1 MGLPALQ
8 MAQNP
13 ELGQMTTLGHERNYG
28 DLENP
33 MTTAINPGC
42 TCGAHNFGP
51 GAAHLENCY
60 ISLAKEAEAVQGVPV
75 QQVGS
80 NPVNPPA
87 PADDLYAP
95 APVNQT
101 ITLPSA
107 NVPVEPPA
115 RKRTAV
121 PLPPA
126 PEMEYTHIEWVEGL
140 ATQITEVYASGVPA
154 MIKTGTMTGK
164 LTNIRPHDGKNG
176 LMHFGDITIEWPG
189 TELDGIGASF
199 SVPTVLKALLD
210 TVPLDSSVEIIRKGK
225 IGKAFGFE
233 VYLLD

>member
-1 MGLPALQ
+1 
-8 MAQNP
+8 
-13 ELGQMTTLGHERNYG
+13 MTTLRHERTYG

-42 TCGAHNFGP
+42 TCGAAEASIKFEMQVDHQV
-51 GAAHLENCY
+51 HCY
-60 ISLAKEAEAVQGVPV
+60 ISLAKEAEAVTDVPV
-75 QQVGS
+75 RQVGS

-87 PADDLYAP
+87 PADELYAP

-107 NVPVEPPA
+107 NVPAQPPA

-126 PEMEYTHIEWVEGL
+126 TEMEYTNIEWVEGL
-140 ATQITEVYASGVPA
+140 ATQITEVHASGVPH
-154 MIKTGTMTGK
+154 MIKTGTITGK

-176 LMHFGDITIEWPG
+176 LMYFGDIIIEWPG

-199 SVPTVLKALLD
+199 STPTILKALLD
-210 TVPLDSSVEIIRKGK
+210 AVPLDSSVEIIRKGK

-233 VYLLD
+233 VYVLD